1 MADDGV
7 RVQAQRWNGTCLLRI
22 SGELDMVTADELG
35 ERADT
40 AVLAVPGAVLVDLSG
55 LTFIDAHAARVL
67 NAVIRTLPEGRP
79 ASVRSCPRG
88 IRRALDLLGLSLD
101 GPPAGYAADPQPG
114 IPALAG
120 RVRQA
125 RLNARE
131 SRLAASGTLARLTDT
146 CIRVASTIERAA
158 LIQEQGRQAQAASRA
173 TREYVIRSRQAA
185 RAGAAEPSVRF
196 T

>member
-7 RVQAQRWNGTCLLRI
+7 RVRAERWNGACLLRI
-22 SGELDMVTADELG
+22 SGELDMTTADELG
-35 ERADT
+35 ELADA
-40 AVLAVPGAVLVDLSG
+40 AVLAVPGPVLVDLSG

-67 NAVIRTLPEGRP
+67 NAVILTLPEGQP
-79 ASVRSCPRG
+79 ASVRSCPRS

-101 GPPAGYAADPQPG
+101 CPPAGYAADPQPEL
-114 IPALAG
+114 PALAD

-131 SRLAASGTLARLTDT
+131 ARLAASGTLARLTDT
-146 CIRVASTIERAA
+146 CIRVASTIERAG

-173 TREYVIRSRQAA
+173 AREYVARSRQAA
-185 RAGAAEPSVRF
+185 RPGVPQP
-196 T
+196 